1 MQNDRDAISHE
12 ESDDGSIETEHDAD
26 VYLEKGH
33 SEGEN
38 QNSYVISDVGLLFT
52 WLAFELHQ
60 EILSGDK
67 T

>member
-52 WLAFELHQ
+52 
-60 EILSGDK
+60 
-67 T
+67 